1 MLMKK
6 RDLIDFLA
14 LAAEQRASDLHLT
27 AGAPPM
33 IRVAGVLQP
42 LTEEKLSPEDTRRL
56 VIEVLK
62 EGQRAKLENEWQI
75 DFALQVGDL
84 GRYRGNACYVSGAIE
99 GNFRRI
105 PSEVGDL
112 KSLGHSPVVERWC
125 DERTG
130 LVLLTGASGQG
141 KSTTMASMA
150 QTLARRRSV
159 NIVSIEDP
167 IEFLHSQG
175 RSLVNQREIGSD
187 ARDFASALKNALR
200 QDPDVILVGE
210 MRDMD
215 TIQTAI
221 TAAETGHLVIG
232 TMHTNDA
239 PTAIARIIDA
249 FPKEGKEFVASQLAW
264 SLLGVVCQYLLPRS
278 DQPGLV
284 LATEL
289 LTVNS
294 GIGAC
299 IRDLRLSQ
307 IPGLIQIGHADGM
320 HTVDDS
326 LIELLL
332 ADRISLMDA
341 MAHARDPNF
350 VKEQFQQALK
360 TQRKGWFAG
369 IFSKRNA
376 DLVGSNSIRREMPSK
391 RS

>member
-1 MLMKK
+1 MKEH
-6 RDLIDFLA
+6 DLIDFLA
-14 LAAEQRASDLHLT
+14 LAAERGASDLHLT
-27 AGAPPM
+27 VGAPPVLR
-33 IRVAGVLQP
+33 IAGVIQP
-42 LTEEKLSPEDTRRL
+42 LTEEALSTEDTRRL
-56 VIEVLK
+56 VIDVLK

-75 DFALQVGDL
+75 DFALHVGDL

-99 GNFRRI
+99 ANFRRI
-105 PSEVGDL
+105 PSEVADL
-112 KSLGHSPVVERWC
+112 KSLGHSPVVDRWC
-125 DERTG
+125 DERAG
-130 LVLLTGASGQG
+130 LVLVTGASGSG
-141 KSTTMASMA
+141 KSTTLASMA
-150 QTLARRRSV
+150 QTIASRRSV

-167 IEFLHSQG
+167 IEFVHSQG

-187 ARDFASALKNALR
+187 AHSFASALKNALR
-200 QDPDVILVGE
+200 QDTDVILVGE
-210 MRDMD
+210 MRDLD
-215 TIQTAI
+215 TIQTAL

-239 PTAIARIIDA
+239 PTAIGRILDA
-249 FPKEGKEFVASQLAW
+249 FPKEGQQFVGAQLAW

-294 GIGAC
+294 GIEAC
-299 IRDLRLSQ
+299 IRDRRLSQ
-307 IPGLIQIGHADGM
+307 VPGLIQIGAADGM

-341 MAHARDPNF
+341 LAHARDPNF

-360 TQRKGWFAG
+360 SQRKGWFAG
-369 IFSKRNA
+369 IFHK
-376 DLVGSNSIRREMPSK
+376 
-391 RS
+391 

>member
-1 MLMKK
+1 MQKQ
-6 RDLIDFLA
+6 DLIDLLA
-14 LAAEQRASDLHLT
+14 LANQQGTSDLHLT

-33 IRVAGVLQP
+33 IRVAGALQP
-42 LTEEKLSPEDTRRL
+42 LTEDAVVLSAEDTRRL
-56 VIEVLK
+56 VIDVLK

-75 DFALQVGDL
+75 DFALQVADL

-99 GNFRRI
+99 ANFRHI
-105 PSEVGDL
+105 PFEVADL
-112 KSLGHSPVVERWC
+112 KTLGHSPVVDRWC
-125 DERTG
+125 DERAG
-130 LVLLTGASGQG
+130 MILVTGASGQG
-141 KSTTMASMA
+141 KSTTLASMA
-150 QTLARRRSV
+150 KTISNRRSV

-200 QDPDVILVGE
+200 QDADVILVGE
-210 MRDMD
+210 LRDLD

-239 PTAIARIIDA
+239 PTAIGRIIDA
-249 FPKEGKEFVASQLAW
+249 VPKEGQQFVSAQLAW
-264 SLLGVVCQYLLPRS
+264 SLLGVVCQYLLPLS
-278 DQPGLV
+278 GQSGLI

-294 GIGAC
+294 GIEAC
-299 IRDLRLSQ
+299 IRAGRLSQ
-307 IPGLIQIGHADGM
+307 IPGLIQIGAKDGM

-350 VKEQFQQALK
+350 VKEEFQKALK
-360 TQRKGWFAG
+360 SQR
-369 IFSKRNA
+369 
-376 DLVGSNSIRREMPSK
+376 
-391 RS
+391 